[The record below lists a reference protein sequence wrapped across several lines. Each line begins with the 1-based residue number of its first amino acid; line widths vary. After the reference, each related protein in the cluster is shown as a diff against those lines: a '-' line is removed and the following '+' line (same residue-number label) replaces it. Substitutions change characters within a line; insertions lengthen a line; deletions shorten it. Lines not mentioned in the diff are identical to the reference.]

1 MAERPMGAADR
12 RQRDARWIDRRHPYG
27 FLSASSS
34 SRDQAPKSRTTVR
47 TLRRHVLIFVLAICV
62 LACASACFEMGPVPT
77 SEVLQYSAFAGL
89 TASEVWLLLD
99 GADYWAVPLT
109 APAGYYDT
117 VDTTSPLSL
126 RTTLHE
132 LIDDHVVYRYST
144 TETPPA
150 AGFRVDTW
158 DIIALADAHPEEAD
172 STLDLYLNGTF
183 ARQLKG
189 VMTSPR
195 YDREH
200 SWPKS
205 LGFDNEGAP
214 AYTDCHHL
222 FAAYSSYNSSRGNKP
237 YGKCGSGTCKPTET
251 NLGQGGS
258 GVCNTSCPQVW
269 ETWSGRRG
277 DVARA
282 MFYMAI
288 RYEGDA
294 PREPDLELTDTL
306 SLITTSS
313 AWQTQAV
320 AYMGLLSV
328 LVEWHAEDP
337 VDDSERRRNSSV
349 YLFQGNRNPFIDHP
363 EWVAAVFGS

>member
-1 MAERPMGAADR
+1 MPERLMGAADR
-12 RQRDARWIDRRHPYG
+12 MRRQARWIGRRRRCG
-27 FLSASSS
+27 TLSTSDPGGDAVL
-34 SRDQAPKSRTTVR
+34 RGRKTTR
-47 TLRRHVLIFVLAICV
+47 TLRRHSLILVGAICV
-62 LACASACFEMGPVPT
+62 LASASACFEIGSVPT
-77 SEVLQYSAFAGL
+77 SGPLPYSDFEGL
-89 TASEVWLLLD
+89 SPSGIWLLLD

-109 APAGYYDT
+109 APTGYYDA
-117 VDTTSPLSL
+117 VDATSPLSL

-144 TETPPA
+144 TETPPV

-158 DIIALADAHPEEAD
+158 DIIALADAHPEEVD
-172 STLDLYLNGTF
+172 SILDLYLNGTF

-189 VMTSPR
+189 VTTSPR

-205 LGFDNEGAP
+205 LGFNNEGSP

-237 YGKCGSGTCKPTET
+237 YGDCLSGTCKPTET

-269 ETWSGRRG
+269 ETWPGRRG

-294 PREPDLELTDTL
+294 AREPDLELTDTL
-306 SLITTSS
+306 SLIATSP

-328 LVEWHAEDP
+328 LVEWHMEDP
-337 VDDSERRRNSSV
+337 VDDYERRRNSSV